1 MIIFLLS
8 LLNAVATIYFV
19 GQKSFIIPMLCCISL
34 IARLIVKAVFYDE
47 YKIRNRNRIYSFIIV
62 CFFPILG
69 AVIAVPLKIPYIQE
83 IGYVLAAI
91 LIVVTSFL
99 RVITLIFNKK
109 KPLYWCLKNLVGGFI
124 FLPQKLNPEYQVKQI
139 I

>member
-1 MIIFLLS
+1 MVVSIKRKGSSIMIIFLLS

-47 YKIRNRNRIYSFIIV
+47 YKIRNRNRIHSFIIV

-69 AVIAVPLKIPYIQE
+69 AVISVPLKIPYIQE

-109 KPLYWCLKNLVGGFI
+109 KKRKNHFI
-124 FLPQKLNPEYQVKQI
+124 DV
-139 I
+139 

>member
-69 AVIAVPLKIPYIQE
+69 VVISVPLKIPYVQE
-83 IGYVLAAI
+83 IGYVLAVI
-91 LIVVTSFL
+91 LIVIASFL

-109 KPLYWCLKNLVGGFI
+109 KKRKNHFI
-124 FLPQKLNPEYQVKQI
+124 DV
-139 I
+139 